1 MIKPKVNDRLYSEIF
16 SLNIEIISLL
26 GEAYCVFMI
35 QSYLIQ
41 KKKSNFLGLHQN
53 LYISHKLINEMS
65 EDGSIFPH
73 KRQKLGASKYILQKK
88 EGGKIS

>member
-1 MIKPKVNDRLYSEIF
+1 MCVYDLVI
-16 SLNIEIISLL
+16 LNLEKK
-26 GEAYCVFMI
+26 I
-35 QSYLIQ
+35 Q
-41 KKKSNFLGLHQN
+41 GLHQN

-73 KRQKLGASKYILQKK
+73 KRQKFGASKYILQKK

>member
-1 MIKPKVNDRLYSEIF
+1 
-16 SLNIEIISLL
+16 
-26 GEAYCVFMI
+26 
-35 QSYLIQ
+35 
-41 KKKSNFLGLHQN
+41 
-53 LYISHKLINEMS
+53 MS

>member
-1 MIKPKVNDRLYSEIF
+1 MCLWF
-16 SLNIEIISLL
+16 SHTLE
-26 GEAYCVFMI
+26 
-35 QSYLIQ
+35 
-41 KKKSNFLGLHQN
+41 KKSNFLGLHQK

>member
-1 MIKPKVNDRLYSEIF
+1 MCLWF
-16 SLNIEIISLL
+16 SHTLE
-26 GEAYCVFMI
+26 
-35 QSYLIQ
+35 
-41 KKKSNFLGLHQN
+41 KKSTFLGLHQN

-88 EGGKIS
+88 RRWKNLINVCSVNKHPAVLIPYDT

>member
-1 MIKPKVNDRLYSEIF
+1 MIKPKFNDRLESEIF

-35 QSYLIQ
+35 QSYFR
-41 KKKSNFLGLHQN
+41 KKSNFLGLHQS

-73 KRQKLGASKYILQKK
+73 KRQKFGASKYILQNK